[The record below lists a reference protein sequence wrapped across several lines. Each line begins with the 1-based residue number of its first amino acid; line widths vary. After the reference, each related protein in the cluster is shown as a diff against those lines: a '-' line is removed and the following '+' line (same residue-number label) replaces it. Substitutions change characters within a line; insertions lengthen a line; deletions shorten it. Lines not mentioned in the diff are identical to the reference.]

1 MHIHQVGVLSRF
13 IMPRVIQLTI
23 LSLRRSLSKTYSVA
37 PSPDSSSSEYQS
49 LENQPPP
56 TPEAQ
61 QRPSLLSRLFR
72 RSGRQKTRQIDS
84 YSAQFP
90 PTEWFNSRTVH
101 LHNVGTQTND
111 QVSVAWRVQES
122 AMFINYCLSIPRIC
136 PCPPCCPILMVMDQR
151 SVNSR
156 LHSRGDT
163 ADTSPASLRL

>member
-1 MHIHQVGVLSRF
+1 M
-13 IMPRVIQLTI
+13 
-23 LSLRRSLSKTYSVA
+23 A

-49 LENQPPP
+49 LENSQHNAAGVPPP
-56 TPEAQ
+56 APETQ

-111 QVSVAWRVQES
+111 QVRETRQAVV
-122 AMFINYCLSIPRIC
+122 FIVNVYKKVDQRITNLSIASRTC
-136 PCPPCCPILMVMDQR
+136 PCRRCCPIRTATDRR
-151 SVNSR
+151 SANNR
-156 LHSRGDT
+156 QHCRGAIEGT
-163 ADTSPASLRL
+163 FLASPRS

>member
-1 MHIHQVGVLSRF
+1 MQGVQSDAALRF
-13 IMPRVIQLTI
+13 PIAAWRGDTACGYSDLRNGCSGAYPQGGCQLNRLGWSGHLLITTTTYSNLI
-23 LSLRRSLSKTYSVA
+23 STARRSLSKTYSVA

-49 LENQPPP
+49 LDNPQQPPP

-84 YSAQFP
+84 YNAQFP

-111 QVSVAWRVQES
+111 QVS
-122 AMFINYCLSIPRIC
+122 
-136 PCPPCCPILMVMDQR
+136 
-151 SVNSR
+151 
-156 LHSRGDT
+156 GT
-163 ADTSPASLRL
+163 ATD